1 MSEQGGHAGGE
12 GEWRQGASGS
22 EARRPAGTGR
32 VSNLIATETS
42 LAMKEDRKS
51 KVGVEMGRRLE
62 VSLPA
67 LKALGTD
74 YGKKK

>member
-1 MSEQGGHAGGE
+1 M
-12 GEWRQGASGS
+12 
-22 EARRPAGTGR
+22 
-32 VSNLIATETS
+32 SNLIATETS